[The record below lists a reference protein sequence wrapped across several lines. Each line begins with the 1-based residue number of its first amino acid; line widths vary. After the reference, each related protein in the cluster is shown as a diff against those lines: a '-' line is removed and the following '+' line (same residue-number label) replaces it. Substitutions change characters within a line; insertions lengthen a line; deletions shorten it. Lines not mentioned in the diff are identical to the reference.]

1 MGRILLLVVLGG
13 LGIWA
18 YSAASAGPS
27 ARSLSSYSQ
36 TKPERVSFI
45 PIPVYVPP
53 PVSNRTGSTNG
64 PRVGGGGF
72 SSGK

>member
-1 MGRILLLVVLGG
+1 MGRILLFVFLGG
-13 LGIWA
+13 LGLWA
-18 YSAASAGPS
+18 YTTAAAGPK
-27 ARSLSSYSQ
+27 ALPLGNYANL
-36 TKPERVSFI
+36 KPERVTYV

-64 PRVGGGGF
+64 PSVGGGGF

>member
-1 MGRILLLVVLGG
+1 MGRILLFVVLGG
-13 LGIWA
+13 LGVWA
-18 YSAASAGPS
+18 YARASSGPP
-27 ARSLSSYSQ
+27 ARALSDYANVQ
-36 TKPERVSFI
+36 PERVSFV

-53 PVSNRTGSTNG
+53 PSNRTGSTNG

>member
-1 MGRILLLVVLGG
+1 MGRILLFVFLGG
-13 LGIWA
+13 LGLWA
-18 YSAASAGPS
+18 YTAAASGPR
-27 ARSLSSYSQ
+27 ARGMGDYAAV
-36 TKPERVSFI
+36 TPERVSFV

-53 PVSNRTGSTNG
+53 PRSNRTGSTNG